1 MSNASGLTPVNEHL
15 LVELG
20 GQYTNIQVK
29 EGKYDTQETGIVVEA
44 ETRPMVIN
52 HWPFLSDITGRRIYW
67 APMKEGTRVQKE
79 GKTYVFVAYADVQGV
94 EGVKAS

>member
-1 MSNASGLTPVNEHL
+1 MKNASGLQPVNEHV

-44 ETRPMVIN
+44 ENRPILLG
-52 HWPFLSDITGRRIYW
+52 HWPFLKEIKGKRIWW
-67 APMKEGTRVQKE
+67 APMKEGTRVE
-79 GKTYVFVAYADVQGV
+79 RDGKTYVFIAYADIQGM
-94 EGVKAS
+94 EAGE